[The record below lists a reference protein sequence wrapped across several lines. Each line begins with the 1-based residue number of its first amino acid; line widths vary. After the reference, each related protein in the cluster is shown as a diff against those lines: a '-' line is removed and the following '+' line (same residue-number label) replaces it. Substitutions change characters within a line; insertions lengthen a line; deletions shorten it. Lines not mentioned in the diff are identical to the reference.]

1 MGVEPYRFEYTN
13 YQGRVGIRS
22 VVPHRVFYGTVPPYH
37 PNEGWYME
45 AFDLDKG
52 AVRHFDLSQIRQVTT
67 VATATPLPL
76 LSKTRVPHEITT
88 RVIGAVPHYLTRL
101 LRTGQTPWYVV
112 GDAVVDL
119 ADGVRPK
126 DLDILVVPRGGMSL
140 PNALFDLM
148 VTADYDPRTSA
159 EICRA
164 QILRVSHPGQLSAN
178 ISVAPGLE
186 AFRSVIPVDI
196 AGTAVRWDGEFF
208 PTHAFAARGVTISR
222 ALFQKQRPGEDV
234 ELEIQSYVEKYRRRG
249 YTVAVEVVG

>member
-1 MGVEPYRFEYTN
+1 MAVEPYRFEYTN

-67 VATATPLPL
+67 AAITTSLPL
-76 LSKTRVPHEITT
+76 LSKTRVPHEITS

-101 LRTGQTPWYVV
+101 LRTPWYVV

-119 ADGVRPK
+119 ADGVHPK

-148 VTADYDPRTSA
+148 VTADYDPRTSV
-159 EICRA
+159 EIQRA
-164 QILRVSHPGQLSAN
+164 RILRVSHPGQLSAN
-178 ISVAPGLE
+178 ISVAPALD
-186 AFRSVIPVDI
+186 AFRAEIPVDI

-208 PTHAFAARGVTISR
+208 PTRAFMARDVAISR

-234 ELEIQSYVEKYRRRG
+234 ELEIQHYVNRYRRRG
-249 YTVAVEVVG
+249 YTVAVEVAG